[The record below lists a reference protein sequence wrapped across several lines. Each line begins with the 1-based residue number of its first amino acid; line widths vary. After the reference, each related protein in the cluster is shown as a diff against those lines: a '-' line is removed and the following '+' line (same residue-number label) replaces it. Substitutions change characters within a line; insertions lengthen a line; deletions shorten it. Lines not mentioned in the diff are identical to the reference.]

1 MQKLYGLYNDVIS
14 GVNGYY
20 DLLWAEVD
28 IQRITSELIEFGNRC
43 RKLPKALKDWP
54 AFDDLRRTIDDF
66 NESCPILEA
75 MANPA
80 MRARHW
86 ERLSG
91 VCGHTFAVEEE
102 GYLLRSI
109 MEAPLL
115 KFRDEIEDICIAA
128 VKEKDIDQKLRQV
141 IAEWSA
147 RNLSFNSFK
156 SRGEVLL
163 NGAETGDLVVLMEDS
178 LMALSSLMSNRYN
191 TPFKP
196 EIQKWVKYLSDSS
209 EIVERWLIVQNLWI
223 YLEAVFVGG
232 DIAKQLPQE
241 AKRFGNIDKSWAKVM
256 TRAHEVPNLIQCCTS
271 DETMSTM
278 LPHLLEQ
285 LEVCQKSLTGYLE
298 KKRLVFPRFF
308 FVSDPAL
315 LEILGQASDSHTIQA
330 HLLNIFDNIKS
341 VGFHEKTYDQILT
354 FASREGE
361 TVHLEKPVMASGNV
375 EVWLGTL
382 LHEQQRSLHGVICDA
397 GTLALADN
405 FKLIE
410 FMNSY
415 CSQVGILG
423 IQFLWTRDAEIA
435 LENAR
440 TDKKIMAQMD
450 DKFLLLLSQ
459 LIDNTLTDLNKVDR
473 VKYETLVTLHVHQRD
488 IFHDLVLMNVKSRG
502 DFEWG
507 KQARF
512 YYYPEE
518 RKVII
523 SITDVDFN
531 YCNEFIGCVERL
543 CVTPLTDR
551 CYITLAQALGMHMG
565 GAPAGPAGTGKTETT
580 KDMGRALGKY
590 VVVFNW

>member
-1 MQKLYGLYNDVIS
+1 
-14 GVNGYY
+14 
-20 DLLWAEVD
+20 
-28 IQRITSELIEFGNRC
+28 
-43 RKLPKALKDWP
+43 
-54 AFDDLRRTIDDF
+54 
-66 NESCPILEA
+66 
-75 MANPA
+75 
-80 MRARHW
+80 
-86 ERLSG
+86 
-91 VCGHTFAVEEE
+91 
-102 GYLLRSI
+102 
-109 MEAPLL
+109 
-115 KFRDEIEDICIAA
+115 
-128 VKEKDIDQKLRQV
+128 
-141 IAEWSA
+141 
-147 RNLSFNSFK
+147 
-156 SRGEVLL
+156 
-163 NGAETGDLVVLMEDS
+163 
-178 LMALSSLMSNRYN
+178 
-191 TPFKP
+191 
-196 EIQKWVKYLSDSS
+196 
-209 EIVERWLIVQNLWI
+209 
-223 YLEAVFVGG
+223 VFVGG

-256 TRAHEVPNLIQCCTS
+256 TRAHEIPNLIQCCTS

-354 FASREGE
+354 FSSREGE

-382 LHEQQRSLHGVICDA
+382 LQEQQRSLHGVICDA
-397 GTLALADN
+397 GTLALAES

-440 TDKKIMAQMD
+440 TDKKIMSQMD

-459 LIDNTLTDLNKVDR
+459 LIDNTLTELNKVDR

-488 IFHDLVLMNVKSRG
+488 IFHDLVLMNIKSRG

-551 CYITLAQALGMHMG
+551 CYITLAQALGMFMG

-590 VVVFNW
+590 VVVFNWFVLFCSCLLFRIASHPPPPPPPLLIIARIRWTFADWVVFTRVWRKLARGVVLTSSTALSCLCSRSRRSRLPLCSRPRRSAVPILFSWMAMTCPWTRSLVFSLR